1 MADLTKIHEL
11 ISNVVLD
18 SEIAAIATADSWAI
32 IEAVAATDSPVS
44 DLQMF
49 SIARGEAWRQLRARA
64 LFPHDIP
71 KIGVPS
77 DPVAALSI
85 VERTVLSLALRFKIE
100 TTDIALIIGESP
112 KVTAAILKSAR
123 RELARAAIAITAL
136 TNPTRCPIMSQSAMT
151 MGNIISR
158 AQAMNLVSHCA
169 ECSICVPVLR
179 TVDRQIVD
187 DYTSAPMQE
196 FVKAELT
203 KITTKDGLDLVQRAN
218 LKKGWAPRDLNLS
231 RDPKKLL
238 QRTIIF
244 GAISTI
250 LISLGLWIS
259 LN

>member
-18 SEIAAIATADSWAI
+18 AEIAAIATADSKAI
-32 IEAVAATDSPVS
+32 IESVAATDSSVS
-44 DLQMF
+44 DLQKF
-49 SIARGEAWRQLRARA
+49 SIARGEAWRQLRARG

-71 KIGVPS
+71 KIVVPS
-77 DPVAALSI
+77 DPVSALTI

-100 TTDIALIIGESP
+100 TTEIALIIGESP
-112 KVTAAILKSAR
+112 KATAAILKSAR
-123 RELARAAIAITAL
+123 RELARTAIAMTAL
-136 TNPTRCPIMSQSAMT
+136 TNATRCPIMSQSATT
-151 MGNIISR
+151 MGYIISR
-158 AQAMNLVSHCA
+158 GQAMNLVSHCA

-196 FVKAELT
+196 FVEQDLT
-203 KITTKDGLDLVQRAN
+203 NIATKDAIELVKRAN
-218 LKKGWAPRDLNLS
+218 LKKGWAPRDINLS
-231 RDPKKLL
+231 RDPRKLM

-250 LISLGLWIS
+250 LISLGLWLS